1 MTNTKEPLYYP
12 TQKLLI
18 GTDSDG
24 QRIDNYLMSQLKGV
38 PRSHIYRILRKGE
51 VRVNGG
57 RKKPVYKLEKGDLVR
72 VPPIKIDPVEQVNVP
87 ERVYQEL
94 LAGVLF
100 ENTRLMVLNKPS
112 GMAVHSGTGVSFG
125 VIEAMK
131 QHHPASEKLE
141 LVHRIDRDTSGCLL
155 LAKDRK
161 TLNALQNAFRSRD
174 MQKSYLA
181 LIKGK
186 LPAASVIVTK
196 PLEKREI
203 SGENMVVVS
212 ADGKSAHSEFILQQG
227 FQGSSFV
234 KVMIKTGR
242 THQIRVHAKSLG
254 QPLAG
259 DSKYGDDE
267 FNRYCKKHGGNCLF
281 LHAAELGFDLDGE
294 HFQFK
299 APLPNELQM
308 LLDKL
313 P

>member
-12 TQKLLI
+12 TQKLSI
-18 GTDSDG
+18 GADADG

-72 VPPIKIDPVEQVNVP
+72 VPPIKIDPVEQVNIP
-87 ERVYQEL
+87 ARVYQEL
-94 LAGVLF
+94 RAAILF
-100 ENTRLMVLNKPS
+100 ENARLMVINKPS

-131 QHHPASEKLE
+131 QHHPESEKLE

-161 TLNALQNAFRSRD
+161 TLNTLQNAFRSRD

-181 LIKGK
+181 LIKRK
-186 LPAASVIVTK
+186 LPAAAVTVTK

-203 SGENMVVVS
+203 SGENMMVVS
-212 ADGKSAHSEFILQQG
+212 AQGKSAHSEFVLQQR
-227 FQGSSFV
+227 FQGASLV
-234 KVMIKTGR
+234 KVVIKTGR

-259 DSKYGDDE
+259 DAKYGDSE
-267 FNRYCKKHGGNCLF
+267 FNRHCKQFGVNRLF
-281 LHAAELGFDLDGE
+281 LHAAELGFDLADE
-294 HFQFK
+294 HFRFQ
-299 APLPNELQM
+299 APLPPELQTV
-308 LLDKL
+308 LDTL

>member
-1 MTNTKEPLYYP
+1 VTNTKEPLYYP

-18 GTDSDG
+18 GADADG

-57 RKKPVYKLEKGDLVR
+57 RKKPVYKLEKDDLVR
-72 VPPIKIDPVEQVNVP
+72 VPPIKIDHVEQVNVP

-100 ENTRLMVLNKPS
+100 ENDLLMVINKPS

-131 QHHPASEKLE
+131 QHHKASEKLE

-161 TLNALQNAFRSRD
+161 TLNALQNSFRSRD

-186 LPAASVIVTK
+186 LPAKSIVVTK

-212 ADGKSAHSEFILQQG
+212 PEGKSAHSEFILQQRFMG
-227 FQGSSFV
+227 ASFV
-234 KVMIKTGR
+234 KVVIKTGR

-259 DSKYGDDE
+259 DSKYGDSE
-267 FNRYCKKHGGNCLF
+267 FNRHCKKYGGNRLF
-281 LHAAELGFDLDGE
+281 LHAAELAFELGDE
-294 HFQFK
+294 SFQFK
-299 APLPNELQM
+299 APLPDELQAV
-308 LLDKL
+308 LDKL